1 MRCRLK
7 ERIEHTKYFG
17 GKLTDIQGKV
27 LRVMEKNNQ
36 GDCICFVDYQGLID
50 VDARDIEEFLESAEP
65 GYGSDV
71 LNKMMEAARVMNEID
86 RMSQSAGSSDAGRER
101 CESCEW
107 REIEKQNGDGSHCYM
122 FREFAPFCRQF
133 KNYSR

>member
-1 MRCRLK
+1 MVP
-7 ERIEHTKYFG
+7 EG
-17 GKLTDIQGKV
+17 GLEPPHPQGTS
-27 LRVMEKNNQ
+27 
-36 GDCICFVDYQGLID
+36 DF
-50 VDARDIEEFLESAEP
+50 ESAEP

-107 REIEKQNGDGSHCYM
+107 REIEKQNGDGSHCYTVSYTHLTL
-122 FREFAPFCRQF
+122 PTI
-133 KNYSR
+133 YSV